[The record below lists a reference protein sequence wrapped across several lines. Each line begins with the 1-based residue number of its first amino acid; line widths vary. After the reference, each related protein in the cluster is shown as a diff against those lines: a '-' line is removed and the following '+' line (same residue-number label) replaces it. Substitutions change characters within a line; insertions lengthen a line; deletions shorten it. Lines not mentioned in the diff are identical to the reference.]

1 MKISEEKKKAID
13 ELWRFDGCYNEQ
25 IKTILNLIEKLQKEN
40 EELKEYIM
48 LAPNLD
54 EMTAIKYRNIQEEAY
69 IRGRMEEQQKSEQ
82 IIYENYIP
90 IQKVTDSN
98 GKTVWNKTMKNAY
111 LYVFSDGQI
120 QIGRPKF
127 SQLVIYSGKRANK
140 YEKGIIREKEGV
152 YN

>member
-1 MKISEEKKKAID
+1 MKKLIVLLIFTISFNSFAFAQNNNDETEKASPMEGVDLIRKV
-13 ELWRFDGCYNEQ
+13 LHFD
-25 IKTILNLIEKLQKEN
+25 IEGEIYTDV
-40 EELKEYIM
+40 EV
-48 LAPNLD
+48 
-54 EMTAIKYRNIQEEAY
+54 AIKSNNPDYYFINKHRV
-69 IRGRMEEQQKSEQ
+69 KV
-82 IIYENYIP
+82 
-90 IQKVTDSN
+90 KVTDSN
-98 GKTVWNKTMKNAY
+98 GKTVWNKTMKNVY

>member
-1 MKISEEKKKAID
+1 MYTDVVVSVKSISRD
-13 ELWRFDGCYNEQ
+13 SFFSD
-25 IKTILNLIEKLQKEN
+25 
-40 EELKEYIM
+40 
-48 LAPNLD
+48 
-54 EMTAIKYRNIQEEAY
+54 KYRV
-69 IRGRMEEQQKSEQ
+69 KV
-82 IIYENYIP
+82 
-90 IQKVTDSN
+90 KVTDSN
-98 GKTVWNKTMKNAY
+98 GKTVWNKTMKNVY